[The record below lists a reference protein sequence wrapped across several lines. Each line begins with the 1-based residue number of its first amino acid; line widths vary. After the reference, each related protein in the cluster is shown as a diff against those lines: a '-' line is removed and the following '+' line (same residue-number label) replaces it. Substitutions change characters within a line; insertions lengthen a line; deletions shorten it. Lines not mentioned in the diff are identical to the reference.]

1 MDKIVINELEVFYHI
16 GVPDEERANPQRLLL
31 TIEME
36 HNFQKAQ
43 ANDELKETIN
53 YFAVSQRL
61 LTFGTGRN
69 WKLLETL
76 AGEISHLI
84 LTEFRAA
91 GVTVEIKK
99 FIIPECRHVSV
110 RIHRQQLKS
119 V

>member
-36 HNFQKAQ
+36 HPFQKAAAEDDLNQ
-43 ANDELKETIN
+43 TIN
-53 YFAVSQRL
+53 YFAVAQRL
-61 LTFGTGRN
+61 LTFGTGRS

-76 AGEISHLI
+76 AVEIAQLI

-110 RIHRQQLKS
+110 SIHRQQLKS
-119 V
+119 I